1 MVSEGK
7 GGIGSS
13 PRGFGWEA
21 GSTLLEVGV
30 TFCPWELETSTS
42 KGEDVRKGA
51 WNSRLEQRIVPERRQ
66 GGSSVTRRCRIWR
79 DVRD

>member
-1 MVSEGK
+1 MVSEEK

-21 GSTLLEVGV
+21 GSALLEVGV
-30 TFCPWELETSTS
+30 TFCSWELETSTS

-51 WNSRLEQRIVPERRQ
+51 WNSGLEQRIVPERRQ
-66 GGSSVTRRCRIWR
+66 GGEAGLEEGAEYEET
-79 DVRD
+79 